1 MLSIFEDVKPKINI
15 PIEVEE
21 VQDASESGEQDEQG
35 FDPREYVKQLEAEED
50 MLNEEYN
57 EKYKEK
63 LEIEEKQRLE
73 KLKR

>member
-1 MLSIFEDVKPKINI
+1 MISIFEDVKPKTSL
-15 PIEVEE
+15 PVEE
-21 VQDASESGEQDEQG
+21 EVIQDASESGEQDDQG